1 MPILKN
7 CPLPVTFEGTKKIL
21 KQMENCICKVFIS
34 SDGYGFGTGF
44 FCIIPYKGSEL
55 KVLITAYHILDKEY
69 LLHKKE
75 IKIELNNQLKVID
88 INDNRKIYSNYEFE
102 ITIIEINPY
111 KDKIK
116 DFLISKIEVD
126 RNILVFLALL
136 GSGILLLIFSLIFI
150 PTIIISPAKFSMCFS
165 LGSLLFLIS
174 FLFLYGTK
182 KYMEKIFSK
191 ERFWITIMFIVSI
204 LIGCGFAI
212 GKNYLIS
219 LICSIFQ
226 FISLI
231 LFILTFL
238 PGGKLGIKCIKDLLT
253 SPVSKLWMKMAESQ
267 INQ

>member
-1 MPILKN
+1 
-7 CPLPVTFEGTKKIL
+7 
-21 KQMENCICKVFIS
+21 MENQ
-34 SDGYGFGTGF
+34 
-44 FCIIPYKGSEL
+44 
-55 KVLITAYHILDKEY
+55 
-69 LLHKKE
+69 
-75 IKIELNNQLKVID
+75 N
-88 INDNRKIYSNYEFE
+88 
-102 ITIIEINPY
+102 IEINPSDDNFKGISHSKTFEKENEDNSDKNKLKGFFNKVKTMKNMIPSLNKENKNENNQNEIKIASSQEIEEEKTY

-126 RNILVFLALL
+126 RNIIVFLALL

>member
-1 MPILKN
+1 
-7 CPLPVTFEGTKKIL
+7 
-21 KQMENCICKVFIS
+21 MENQ
-34 SDGYGFGTGF
+34 
-44 FCIIPYKGSEL
+44 
-55 KVLITAYHILDKEY
+55 
-69 LLHKKE
+69 
-75 IKIELNNQLKVID
+75 N
-88 INDNRKIYSNYEFE
+88 
-102 ITIIEINPY
+102 IEINPSDDNFKGISHSKTFEKENEDNSDKNKLKGFFNKVKTMKNMIPSLNKENKNENKQNEIKIASSQEVEEEKTY

>member
-1 MPILKN
+1 
-7 CPLPVTFEGTKKIL
+7 
-21 KQMENCICKVFIS
+21 MENQ
-34 SDGYGFGTGF
+34 
-44 FCIIPYKGSEL
+44 
-55 KVLITAYHILDKEY
+55 
-69 LLHKKE
+69 
-75 IKIELNNQLKVID
+75 N
-88 INDNRKIYSNYEFE
+88 
-102 ITIIEINPY
+102 IEINPSDDNFKGISQSKTFEKENEDNSNKNKVKGFFNKVKTMKNMIPSLNKENKNENQSNEIKIASSKEIEEEKTY

-116 DFLISKIEVD
+116 DYLISKIEVD

>member
-1 MPILKN
+1 
-7 CPLPVTFEGTKKIL
+7 
-21 KQMENCICKVFIS
+21 MENQ
-34 SDGYGFGTGF
+34 
-44 FCIIPYKGSEL
+44 
-55 KVLITAYHILDKEY
+55 
-69 LLHKKE
+69 
-75 IKIELNNQLKVID
+75 N
-88 INDNRKIYSNYEFE
+88 
-102 ITIIEINPY
+102 IEINPSDDNFKGISHSKTFEKENEDNSNKNKVKGFFNKVKTMKNMIPSLNKENKNENQSNEIKIASSKEIEEEKTY

-116 DFLISKIEVD
+116 DYLISKIEVD

>member
-1 MPILKN
+1 
-7 CPLPVTFEGTKKIL
+7 
-21 KQMENCICKVFIS
+21 MENQ
-34 SDGYGFGTGF
+34 
-44 FCIIPYKGSEL
+44 
-55 KVLITAYHILDKEY
+55 
-69 LLHKKE
+69 
-75 IKIELNNQLKVID
+75 N
-88 INDNRKIYSNYEFE
+88 
-102 ITIIEINPY
+102 IEINPSDDNFKGISHSKTFEKENEDNSNKNKVKGFFNKVKTMKNMIPSLNKENKNENKQNEIKIASSQEVEEEKTY

>member
-1 MPILKN
+1 
-7 CPLPVTFEGTKKIL
+7 
-21 KQMENCICKVFIS
+21 MENQ
-34 SDGYGFGTGF
+34 
-44 FCIIPYKGSEL
+44 
-55 KVLITAYHILDKEY
+55 
-69 LLHKKE
+69 
-75 IKIELNNQLKVID
+75 N
-88 INDNRKIYSNYEFE
+88 
-102 ITIIEINPY
+102 IEINPSDDNFKGISHSKTFEKENEDNSDKNKLKGFFNKVKTMKNMIPSLNKENKNENNQNEIKIASSQEIEEEKTY
-111 KDKIK
+111 KNKIK

>member
-1 MPILKN
+1 
-7 CPLPVTFEGTKKIL
+7 
-21 KQMENCICKVFIS
+21 MENQ
-34 SDGYGFGTGF
+34 
-44 FCIIPYKGSEL
+44 
-55 KVLITAYHILDKEY
+55 
-69 LLHKKE
+69 
-75 IKIELNNQLKVID
+75 N
-88 INDNRKIYSNYEFE
+88 
-102 ITIIEINPY
+102 IEINPSDDNFKGISHSKTFEKENEDNSDKNKLKGFFNKVKTMKNMIPSLNKENKNENKQNEIKIASSQEIEEEKTY

>member
-1 MPILKN
+1 
-7 CPLPVTFEGTKKIL
+7 
-21 KQMENCICKVFIS
+21 MENQ
-34 SDGYGFGTGF
+34 
-44 FCIIPYKGSEL
+44 
-55 KVLITAYHILDKEY
+55 
-69 LLHKKE
+69 
-75 IKIELNNQLKVID
+75 N
-88 INDNRKIYSNYEFE
+88 
-102 ITIIEINPY
+102 IEINPSDDNFKGISHSKTFEKENEDNSNKNKVKGFFNKVKTMKNMIPSLNKENKNENKQNQIKIASSQEVEEEKTY

-116 DFLISKIEVD
+116 DYLISKIEVD

>member
-1 MPILKN
+1 
-7 CPLPVTFEGTKKIL
+7 
-21 KQMENCICKVFIS
+21 MENQ
-34 SDGYGFGTGF
+34 
-44 FCIIPYKGSEL
+44 
-55 KVLITAYHILDKEY
+55 
-69 LLHKKE
+69 
-75 IKIELNNQLKVID
+75 N
-88 INDNRKIYSNYEFE
+88 
-102 ITIIEINPY
+102 IEINPSDDNFKGISHSKTFEKENEDNSDKNKLKGFFNKVKTMKNMIPSLNKENKNENNQNEIKIASSQEIEEEKTY